1 MSEAVVA
8 LDSIRVQYGAGST
21 GVRALDSVS
30 LHVRAGEV
38 LMIVGPSGS
47 GKTTLLQVL
56 GLLLRP
62 TSGAVQVN
70 GRKVDGLPL
79 NALRQLRLECF
90 GFVFQAHH
98 LIPSLKAW
106 ENVALALDL
115 KGIRGRTAE
124 ERSRELLDVFG
135 LSGRAEA
142 YPNQLSGGQRQR
154 VAIARACALDAP
166 VILADEPTASL
177 DTSSGW
183 QVTQV
188 LRQLADR
195 EGRAVV
201 FVTHDNRLTVVAN
214 RIVTIEDGRIVSDN
228 AANVH

>member
-1 MSEAVVA
+1 MTEPVVA
-8 LDSIRVQYGAGST
+8 LDSIRVQYGGGST

-30 LHVRAGEV
+30 LRVRAGEV
-38 LMIVGPSGS
+38 LMILGPSGS

-79 NALRQLRLECF
+79 NALRQLRLESF

-124 ERSRELLDVFG
+124 ERSLELLDVFG

-142 YPNQLSGGQRQR
+142 YPNQ
-154 VAIARACALDAP
+154 
-166 VILADEPTASL
+166 
-177 DTSSGW
+177 
-183 QVTQV
+183 
-188 LRQLADR
+188 
-195 EGRAVV
+195 
-201 FVTHDNRLTVVAN
+201 
-214 RIVTIEDGRIVSDN
+214 
-228 AANVH
+228 